1 MSRQNVVIVC
11 TSQNPERNRGKQP
24 NSALEPDRA
33 NGAALTKSPSRKI
46 KVVLA
51 RM

>member
-1 MSRQNVVIVC
+1 MSRQVVVIAR
-11 TSQNPERNRGKQP
+11 TSQNPERNRKKQQ
-24 NSALEPDRA
+24 NSRFEPDRVS
-33 NGAALTKSPSRKI
+33 AAAPTKSPSRKI